1 MCATIETKAMKAELK
16 RLALE
21 TASDAASD
29 PMAMGMGA
37 AAGMPGIPAVFSPE
51 EYLGSYDEMSFL
63 ERFALVQAG
72 LMSAE
77 CNRGTTLLLTLC
89 AAPLVCFFFIIVTVI
104 NISLIPPIVLFVQT
118 VVKLVLVSQ
127 ALAPTG

>member
-1 MCATIETKAMKAELK
+1 MCATIETEAMKAELK
-16 RLALE
+16 RLAL
-21 TASDAASD
+21 DAATD
-29 PMAMGMGA
+29 HMMGMGA
-37 AAGMPGIPAVFSPE
+37 AAGMGGGIPGFPAVFSPE

-72 LMSAE
+72 LMSAD

-89 AAPLVCFFFIIVTVI
+89 AAPLVCFFFIIVTVV
-104 NISLIPPIVLFVQT
+104 NISLIPPVALFVQT